1 MSLPNSVYLRLKN
14 EIENA
19 QFNTMLCKGKMNFAL
34 EKEKENGGIAKA
46 APATMPGACWGRAPG
61 KIALLY
67 HTDGCCW
74 TKKQLPAVLRTA
86 RGFVTWRRRLS

>member
-1 MSLPNSVYLRLKN
+1 MLFTSGWKN

-34 EKEKENGGIAKA
+34 EKENGGIANA

-67 HTDGCCW
+67 HTDGCAW
-74 TKKQLPAVLRTA
+74 AKKRRFAVLRTA
-86 RGFVTWRRRLS
+86 GPSSLGSN